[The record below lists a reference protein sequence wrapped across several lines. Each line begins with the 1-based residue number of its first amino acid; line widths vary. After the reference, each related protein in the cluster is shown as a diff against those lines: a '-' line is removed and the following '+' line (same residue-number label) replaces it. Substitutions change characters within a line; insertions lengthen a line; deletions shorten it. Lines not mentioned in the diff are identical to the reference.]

1 MRPNT
6 LKDLFRKNETALGGW
21 CAVGSPYS
29 AEVMGH
35 GGYDTVVV
43 DLQHGMIFIEQ
54 AMAMLAALSA
64 TPAMP
69 MVRVSDNH
77 FFEINK
83 LLDAGAYGVICPMID
98 DVEAANRFVSACR
111 YPPLGT
117 RSYGPTRGFL
127 YGGPDYFSGANDA
140 ILTLGMIETP
150 QGLHNV
156 DEIAAVDGL
165 DGLFIG
171 PADLSLALGVS
182 PVPDWR
188 AGPLAEAI
196 DRILAS
202 ARRHRKMAGIYC
214 TSLAFAQDMKK
225 KGFDYIN
232 LSNDAAYIR
241 TTSQTWVAAMKG
253 APLESA
259 KSAVY

>member
-1 MRPNT
+1 MRPNGI
-6 LKDLFRKNETALGGW
+6 KQLFSRKQCALGGW

-29 AEVMGH
+29 AELMGH

-54 AMAMLAALSA
+54 AMSMLAALSS
-64 TPAMP
+64 TPAVP
-69 MVRVSDNH
+69 MVRVSENH

-98 DVEAANRFVSACR
+98 DEAAARRFISACR
-111 YPPLGT
+111 YPPSGT

-127 YGGPDYFSGANDA
+127 YGGPDYFSGANDE

-150 QGLHNV
+150 QGLRNV
-156 DEIAAVDGL
+156 DAIAAVEGL

-188 AGPLAEAI
+188 AGPLAAAI
-196 DRILAS
+196 DAILAS
-202 ARRHRKMAGIYC
+202 ARRHGKLAGIYC

-232 LSNDAAYIR
+232 LSNDAAHIR
-241 TTSQTWVAAMKG
+241 STSQEWVAAMKG
-253 APLESA
+253 SGADAPKA
-259 KSAVY
+259 AGY